1 MRIHV
6 RGISAPHR
14 HLSSHVLLPR
24 ITCII
29 VTIITISCQE
39 AAALPEYGSWYA
51 SSLGSDGET
60 QEESQKEGGRF
71 LLAKLL
77 IVIKIIIRHH
87 ISGDCDV
94 FFAMMIVN
102 LAERGRGSLIAGDSE
117 AVKWLS
123 SAWAPSSFLI
133 IIITCQ
139 VER

>member
-14 HLSSHVLLPR
+14 HLSSHVLLPG

-39 AAALPEYGSWYA
+39 ALPEYGSWYA

-87 ISGDCDV
+87 ISGDCD
-94 FFAMMIVN
+94 
-102 LAERGRGSLIAGDSE
+102 G
-117 AVKWLS
+117 
-123 SAWAPSSFLI
+123 FL
-133 IIITCQ
+133 
-139 VER
+139 R

>member
-29 VTIITISCQE
+29 VIIITITCIIITISCQE
-39 AAALPEYGSWYA
+39 ALPEYGSWYA

-87 ISGDCDV
+87 I
-94 FFAMMIVN
+94 
-102 LAERGRGSLIAGDSE
+102 
-117 AVKWLS
+117 
-123 SAWAPSSFLI
+123 
-133 IIITCQ
+133 
-139 VER
+139 

>member
-14 HLSSHVLLPR
+14 HLSRHVLLPR

-29 VTIITISCQE
+29 VTIIIITIVTITIITCVIVTIITISCQE
-39 AAALPEYGSWYA
+39 ALPEYGSWYA

-87 ISGDCDV
+87 ISGDCD
-94 FFAMMIVN
+94 
-102 LAERGRGSLIAGDSE
+102 G
-117 AVKWLS
+117 
-123 SAWAPSSFLI
+123 FL
-133 IIITCQ
+133 
-139 VER
+139 R